1 MLVTIVQCC
10 DTTQLFQIQWVS
22 GVSMTI
28 ATSSQLDWLAP
39 APDSINMDGN
49 ISPSSDSGLGSEDE
63 QVSPLYE
70 NIRPCHQD
78 PHQSLTKLSKQLSID
93 CHEVAKT
100 TFAAQT
106 RDHRPLQQKSPAF
119 DNNNNNETSFYADSE
134 ANDGEHLSML
144 LTSQNPDRI
153 DVRSLRRNKVD
164 I

>member
-1 MLVTIVQCC
+1 
-10 DTTQLFQIQWVS
+10 
-22 GVSMTI
+22 MTI

-39 APDSINMDGN
+39 DQDSINMDGN

-70 NIRPCHQD
+70 NIIPCQQEQQ
-78 PHQSLTKLSKQLSID
+78 QSLTQLSKQLSID

-106 RDHRPLQQKSPAF
+106 RDHRPLLQKFPAF
-119 DNNNNNETSFYADSE
+119 DINNNNETSFHADS
-134 ANDGEHLSML
+134 AVNDGEHLSML

-153 DVRSLRRNKVD
+153 DVRSLRRNKVFK
-164 I
+164 